1 MADEKEIQ
9 NAAKIIEYGKL
20 YLKLKAEGKELND
33 ISQIDKRNIFLY
45 FMARQMYIG
54 KNNEPDITDEE
65 FISSR
70 EERLKMLREQN

>member
-20 YLKLKAEGKELND
+20 YLKFKEEGKELKD
-33 ISQIDKRNIFLY
+33 ISPVDKRNIFLY

-54 KNNEPDITDEE
+54 KNNDPDLTDEE
-65 FISSR
+65 FIRSR
-70 EERLKMLREQN
+70 EERLKMLREQK